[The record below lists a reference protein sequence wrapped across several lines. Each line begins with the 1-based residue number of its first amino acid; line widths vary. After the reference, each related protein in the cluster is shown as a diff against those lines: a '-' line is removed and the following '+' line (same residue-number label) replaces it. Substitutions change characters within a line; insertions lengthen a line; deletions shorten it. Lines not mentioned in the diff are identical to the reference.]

1 MPVPRAER
9 IVGSVLLAASLLT
22 IIALIL
28 IIATLVYESLF
39 FFSKVSIFEFLFGVE
54 WTVLFFE
61 KKFGVVP
68 LVAGTFLTSS
78 VAMLL
83 ASTIGL
89 GSAIYLSEYAS
100 PRVRSV
106 VKPMLEI
113 LAGIPTVVYGYF
125 AIYTITP
132 LLKSTVFPEIGFY
145 NALSAG
151 IAMGVMIIP
160 TVASLSE
167 DALYSVP
174 ETLKHAAYSLGA
186 KKIQVVFKVVVPA
199 ALSGIVASFI
209 LGLARAVGETMI
221 VAIAAGF
228 RPVLTLNPLE
238 AIQTMTAFIA
248 QVATGEAP
256 HGTVEYQSIF
266 AVGLYLFVIVM
277 ILNLIGNYVVRRWG
291 VRKT

>member
-1 MPVPRAER
+1 MQVPRAEK

-28 IIATLVYESLF
+28 IIETLVYESLF
-39 FFSKVSIFEFLFGVE
+39 FFSRVSIFEFLFGVE
-54 WTVLFFE
+54 WTVLFLD

-68 LVAGTFLTSS
+68 LLAGTFLTSS
-78 VAMLL
+78 IAILL

-89 GSAIYLSEYAS
+89 GSAVYLSEYAS

-106 VKPMLEI
+106 VKPLLEI

-132 LLKSTVFPEIGFY
+132 LLKSSVFPDISFY

-167 DALYSVP
+167 DSLYAVP

-186 KKIQVVFKVVVPA
+186 KKIQVVFRVVIPA

-248 QVATGEAP
+248 QVSTGEAP

-266 AVGLYLFVIVM
+266 AVGLYLFTLVM
-277 ILNLIGNYVVRRWG
+277 LLNLIGNYVVRRWG
-291 VRKT
+291 G